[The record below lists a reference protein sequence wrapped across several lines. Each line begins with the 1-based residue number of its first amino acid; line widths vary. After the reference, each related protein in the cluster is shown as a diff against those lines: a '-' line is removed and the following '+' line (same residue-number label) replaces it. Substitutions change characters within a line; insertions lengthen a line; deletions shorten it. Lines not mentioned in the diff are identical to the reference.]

1 MGRLLNFFKGKSPT
15 PKPVYDTRMEMVY
28 SYELQLLRLAAWE
41 KGEREGALKKLKT
54 FTAWRLANPAE
65 HHERQKDGV
74 DKNTY

>member
-41 KGEREGALKKLKT
+41 KGEREEALKKLKT
-54 FTAWRLANPAE
+54 FTAWRLAN
-65 HHERQKDGV
+65 RR
-74 DKNTY
+74 